1 MSNSQF
7 IIDFL
12 PGNMTFFSQEGKRQF
27 LVFNLSFSFKSEE
40 AYEIKGEV
48 LLNFDP
54 KKKQI
59 ILSEF
64 TLGQGFQHKEL
75 TLHDVLQVTN
85 PLKVYVTEPG
95 IEKKNHFLAL
105 WTQSG
110 KEEDVL
116 KLNAYNAW
124 WEANFHTLLDAIL
137 MKKKECNQKIK
148 EIMANL
154 LID

>member
-1 MSNSQF
+1 MENNGF

-12 PGNMTFFSQEGKRQF
+12 PGNMTFYSEAGNPQF
-27 LVFNLSFSFKSEE
+27 LVFNLTFSFNSNET
-40 AYEIKGEV
+40 YDMQGEV

-54 KKKQI
+54 KKKRI
-59 ILSEF
+59 ILSEYTF
-64 TLGQGFQHKEL
+64 GQGFQHKEL

-85 PLKVYVTEPG
+85 PLKVYITEPG

-124 WEANFHTLLDAIL
+124 WESNFHMLLDAIL
-137 MKKKECNQKIK
+137 MKKEEYNKRLKT
-148 EIMANL
+148 
-154 LID
+154 

>member
-1 MSNSQF
+1 MSNAQF
-7 IIDFL
+7 IVDFL
-12 PGNMTFFSQEGKRQF
+12 PGNMTFYSEEGEQQF
-27 LVFNLSFSFKSEE
+27 LVFKLSFSFNSNEDYKINGE
-40 AYEIKGEV
+40 A
-48 LLNFDP
+48 LLNFEP

-64 TLGQGFQHKEL
+64 TLGQGFRHKEL

-85 PLKVYVTEPG
+85 PLKVYITEPG
-95 IEKKNHFLAL
+95 MEKKNHFLGL

-124 WEANFHTLLDAIL
+124 WQSNFHKLLDAIL
-137 MKKKECNQKIK
+137 VKKEECNQRIK
-148 EIMANL
+148 DIMSNL

>member
-1 MSNSQF
+1 MSNAQF
-7 IIDFL
+7 IVDFL
-12 PGNMTFFSQEGKRQF
+12 PGNMTFYSEEGEQQF
-27 LVFNLSFSFKSEE
+27 LVFKLSFSFNSNEDYK
-40 AYEIKGEV
+40 INGEV
-48 LLNFDP
+48 LLNFEP

-64 TLGQGFQHKEL
+64 TLGQGFRHKEL

-85 PLKVYVTEPG
+85 PLKVYITEPG
-95 IEKKNHFLAL
+95 KEKKNHFLGL

-124 WEANFHTLLDAIL
+124 WESNFHMLLDAIL
-137 MKKKECNQKIK
+137 VKKEECNQRIK
-148 EIMANL
+148 DIMSNL

>member
-1 MSNSQF
+1 
-7 IIDFL
+7 
-12 PGNMTFFSQEGKRQF
+12 
-27 LVFNLSFSFKSEE
+27 
-40 AYEIKGEV
+40 
-48 LLNFDP
+48 LNFEP

-64 TLGQGFQHKEL
+64 TLGEGFQHKVL
-75 TLHDVLQVTN
+75 TPHDVLQVTN
-85 PLKVYVTEPG
+85 PLKVYITDPG
-95 IEKKNHFLAL
+95 IEKKNHFLAN

-124 WEANFHTLLDAIL
+124 WESNFHRLQDAIL
-137 MKKKECNQKIK
+137 MKKEDYNQKIK
-148 EIMANL
+148 DIMANL

>member
-1 MSNSQF
+1 MINQEF

-12 PGNMTFFSQEGKRQF
+12 PDNMTFYSEEGKQQF
-27 LVFNLSFSFKSEE
+27 LVFKLSFSFNSNKDYKINGE
-40 AYEIKGEV
+40 A
-48 LLNFDP
+48 LLNFEP

-64 TLGQGFQHKEL
+64 TLGQGFRHKEL

-85 PLKVYVTEPG
+85 PLKVYITEPG
-95 IEKKNHFLAL
+95 MEKKNHFLGL

-124 WEANFHTLLDAIL
+124 WESNFHTLRDAIL
-137 MKKKECNQKIK
+137 MKKEECNQKIK
-148 EIMANL
+148 DIMVNL